1 MNLYEQAKAE
11 CAFTKPMNF
20 NYPTITTGEAV
31 ELVCTPKGTTE
42 TTLKYNDYTRLWD
55 VVSKKETDNTMN
67 ERNHER
73 DYLANR
79 LREVGYGHEARLKKE
94 FKMDMIEYPQTYKEL
109 IDWIKKGHYELDEKR
124 CKYIDARLEHDD
136 EDYLYYGGNCF
147 DGIVWTARK
156 RDTEGHAAAFKA
168 MQDAK
173 QSARD
178 IIMTQD
184 NAAGLEALQKF
195 TEWTY
200 DSKKKK

>member
-1 MNLYEQAKAE
+1 MPLYFERLTMNSIEGKV
-11 CAFTKPMNF
+11 
-20 NYPTITTGEAV
+20 V

-124 CKYIDARLEHDD
+124 CKYIDSRHEAD
-136 EDYLYYGGNCF
+136 EDEYGVYYGGNCF

-156 RDTEGHAAAFKA
+156 RDIEGHAAAFKA

>member
-1 MNLYEQAKAE
+1 MEAKCIKFASTPNGTAE
-11 CAFTKPMNF
+11 TVW
-20 NYPTITTGEAV
+20 NYNTAS
-31 ELVCTPKGTTE
+31 KQ
-42 TTLKYNDYTRLWD
+42 WD
-55 VVSKKETDNTMN
+55 LVSKKETDNTMT

-79 LREVGYGHEARLKKE
+79 LREVGYAHADRLNKE

-124 CKYIDARLEHDD
+124 CKYVDSRYEAD
-136 EDYLYYGGNCF
+136 EDEYGTYFGGNCF

-156 RDTEGHAAAFKA
+156 RDIEGHAAAFKA

-173 QSARD
+173 QSASD